1 MKNLFFVSISSL
13 IAGTIMLAT
22 APAEANVFYDMQFF
36 NEAGE
41 LVGTGEFS
49 HDDTPFETVV

>member
-1 MKNLFFVSISSL
+1 VKNLFFVSISSL

-36 NEAGE
+36 NEA
-41 LVGTGEFS
+41 
-49 HDDTPFETVV
+49 